1 MVKNKFLFFIAIY
14 FLITSCNSWDSV
26 KRGLTGKKL
35 NQTDEFL
42 VKKKDPLT
50 LPPDFENLPS
60 PSQEVV
66 LEESSSASLIEKK
79 LKKISEDEGVSSSSS
94 SSTEKSILEQIRSQ

>member
-1 MVKNKFLFFIAIY
+1 MFKNKFI
-14 FLITSCNSWDSV
+14 FLIIIFFLLTSCNSWDSV

-50 LPPDFENLPS
+50 LPPDFENLPA
-60 PSQEVV
+60 PSEEVI
-66 LEESSSASLIEKK
+66 LEEQTSISLIEEK
-79 LKKISEDEGVSSSSS
+79 LKKISEDEGISPSSSG
-94 SSTEKSILEQIRSQ
+94 STEESILEQIRNN

>member
-1 MVKNKFLFFIAIY
+1 MFKNKFLFFIVIY
-14 FLITSCNSWDSV
+14 FLLASCNSWDSV

-50 LPPDFENLPS
+50 LPPDFENLPA
-60 PSQEVV
+60 PSEEVF
-66 LEESSSASLIEKK
+66 LEEQTSVSFIEKK
-79 LKKISEDEGVSSSSS
+79 LKKISEDEGISSSGS
-94 SSTEKSILEQIRSQ
+94 SSTEESILEQIRNK

>member
-1 MVKNKFLFFIAIY
+1 MFKNKFI
-14 FLITSCNSWDSV
+14 FLIIIFFLLTSCNSWDSV

-50 LPPDFENLPS
+50 LPPDFENLPA
-60 PSQEVV
+60 PSEEVI
-66 LEESSSASLIEKK
+66 LEEQTSISLIEEK
-79 LKKISEDEGVSSSSS
+79 LKKISEDEGISSSSS
-94 SSTEKSILEQIRSQ
+94 GSTEESILEQIRNN